1 MMPIAQKSA
10 STPQRRAVVFDFE
23 GTLVDFQWRLAEA
36 EAELRAAF
44 AARGDTTAGNYA
56 QLWNAAAEAA
66 VAGDRL
72 EELRR
77 ALHPI
82 YDRWD
87 ADALSRWSPRPG
99 AAALLRRLTARGVK
113 TCLVSNIGRAALD
126 AALGRFGLGPLLD
139 PVVSRDDVTF
149 MKPHPEGVLRALAML
164 DVMPQDALFV
174 GDSRADVLAARASG
188 IRVAIIRGGEC
199 TEADF
204 AACLPDHFVARLEEI
219 PALPDCG

>member
-1 MMPIAQKSA
+1 MTGLTQKSA
-10 STPQRRAVVFDFE
+10 STARRRAVVFDFE

-44 AARGDTTAGNYA
+44 AERGYATAGNYA

-66 VAGDRL
+66 VAEDRL
-72 EELRR
+72 DELRR

-87 ADALSRWSPRPG
+87 ADALARWSPRPG
-99 AAALLRRLTARGVK
+99 AAALLRRLAQLDVK

-126 AALGRFGLGPLLD
+126 AALGRFGLAPLLL

-149 MKPHPEGVLRALAML
+149 MKPHPEGTLRALTAL
-164 DVMPQDALFV
+164 GVPPQAALFV
-174 GDSRADVLAARASG
+174 GDSCADVLAARASG
-188 IRVAIIRGGEC
+188 LRVAIIRGGEC

-204 AACLPDHFVARLEEI
+204 AACPPDHFVARLDEI

>member
-1 MMPIAQKSA
+1 MI
-10 STPQRRAVVFDFE
+10 RAVVFDFE

-44 AARGDTTAGNYA
+44 AALGHATEGNYA

-66 VAGDRL
+66 LAEGRL

-77 ALHPI
+77 ALHPL

-99 AAALLRRLTARGVK
+99 AEALLRRLAERGVK

-126 AALGRFGLGPLLD
+126 AALGRFGLGPLLC

-149 MKPHPEGVLRALAML
+149 MKPHPEGVLRALAAL
-164 DVMPQDALFV
+164 GVTPQGALFV
-174 GDSRADVLAARASG
+174 GDSRADVLAARTSG

-199 TEADF
+199 AEADF
-204 AACLPDHFVARLEEI
+204 AACPPDHFVSGLEEV
-219 PALPDCG
+219 ATLPERG